1 MFRRRIAARNN
12 STSDRQKGAPCGR
25 ARNLSI
31 QVPADGSRSSS
42 SLDAARYP
50 RLRYPASRLTAIFAS
65 IGSFPSIDSVF
76 DAHRTG
82 PRGKSYQRRGLRD
95 DKACFGRTTFSRSK
109 AVASGRPK
117 FLPPIKEKEVPG
129 QLTPAKTAGNQI
141 PVVNRLFTPSG
152 ADIAF
157 GVFARAVGEGSAAI
171 QVDGKLIGRHP

>member
-1 MFRRRIAARNN
+1 MVCPIP
-12 STSDRQKGAPCGR
+12 S
-25 ARNLSI
+25 LSWREEDSN
-31 QVPADGSRSSS
+31 PRSPV
-42 SLDAARYP
+42 RE
-50 RLRYPASRLTAIFAS
+50 TAF
-65 IGSFPSIDSVF
+65 F

-109 AVASGRPK
+109 AVASGRPE
-117 FLPPIKEKEVPG
+117 FFPPIKEKEVPG
-129 QLTPAKTAGNQI
+129 PLTPAKAAGNQI

-157 GVFARAVGEGSAAI
+157 AERVVGVFARAVGEGSAAI